1 MFTPLKVALIL
12 AATCLPGLRA
22 QVNEY
27 QVKAFFLY
35 NFARYVEWPPQ
46 SFKSPTDP
54 IVICILGSNPF
65 GAALDQAVAGREVDG
80 RGFVIR
86 QLADI
91 HTGGNC
97 RILFVNAG
105 ARKRF
110 HSIAANLHGSGV
122 LTVGETHGFADEGG
136 VVTFKIEYGKVRFEI
151 NVQAAEREHLRISSK
166 LLSLA
171 AVEAKNGVK
180 Q

>member
-1 MFTPLKVALIL
+1 MFTPLKIALIL

-35 NFARYVEWPPQ
+35 NFARYVEWPAQ

-54 IVICILGSNPF
+54 IVICILGPNPF
-65 GAALDQAVAGREVDG
+65 GGALDHAVAGREVEG
-80 RGFVIR
+80 RTFVIR
-86 QLADI
+86 QIADF
-91 HTGGNC
+91 HSGDNC
-97 RILFVNAG
+97 RILFVNAS

-110 HSIAANLHGSGV
+110 HSIEANLRGAGI
-122 LTVGETHGFADEGG
+122 LTVGETQWFADEGG
-136 VVTFKIEYGKVRFEI
+136 VINFKLEEGKVRFEI
-151 NVQAAEREHLRISSK
+151 NPQAAEREHLRISSK

-171 AVEAKNGVK
+171 AVAAKNREK